1 MYKKQKKET
10 IIPIKK
16 KITNVTNAVT
26 VALNHEEVK
35 KDPQII
41 TKYKPFTNKYN
52 SEGINFPSEKC
63 NWKKFE
69 KNKVAIALIVL
80 YVQKE
85 KIYPVYVSKHHSN
98 REKQVIIFVIPNGEK
113 LWHYH
118 AVKKLSA
125 LLRGATSKNNGKND
139 GDFYCSNCLHSFRT
153 KNKLTSHK
161 KVCENKDFV
170 M

>member
-69 KNKVAIALIVL
+69 KTKVAIALIVL

-85 KIYPVYVSKHHSN
+85 KTYPVYVSKHHSN

>member
-52 SEGINFPSEKC
+52 WEGINFPSEKC

-69 KNKVAIALIVL
+69 KTKVAIALIVL

-125 LLRGATSKNNGKND
+125 LLRGATSKNDGKND
-139 GDFYCSNCLHSFRT
+139 GDFYCWNCLIPLEEKTNLRRI
-153 KNKLTSHK
+153 KRYVKIKIL
-161 KVCENKDFV
+161 
-170 M
+170 

>member
-69 KNKVAIALIVL
+69 KTKVAIALIVL

-98 REKQVIIFVIPNGEK
+98 REKQVIIFVIPN
-113 LWHYH
+113 
-118 AVKKLSA
+118 
-125 LLRGATSKNNGKND
+125 
-139 GDFYCSNCLHSFRT
+139 FYCWNCLIPLEEKTNLRRI
-153 KNKLTSHK
+153 KRYVKIKIL
-161 KVCENKDFV
+161 
-170 M
+170 

>member
-1 MYKKQKKET
+1 MDKKQKKET

-52 SEGINFPSEKC
+52 WEGINFPSEKC

-69 KNKVAIALIVL
+69 KTKVAIALIVL

-125 LLRGATSKNNGKND
+125 LLRGATPKNDGKND
-139 GDFYCSNCLHSFRT
+139 GDFYCSNCLIPLEE

>member
-1 MYKKQKKET
+1 MFK
-10 IIPIKK
+10 
-16 KITNVTNAVT
+16 
-26 VALNHEEVK
+26 
-35 KDPQII
+35 
-41 TKYKPFTNKYN
+41 
-52 SEGINFPSEKC
+52 
-63 NWKKFE
+63 
-69 KNKVAIALIVL
+69 
-80 YVQKE
+80 

-161 KVCENKDFV
+161 KMCENKDFV

>member
-69 KNKVAIALIVL
+69 KTKVAIALIVL